1 MDTHSPAG
9 HSFFSTVNNVR
20 NIWEMSKNQLYFL
33 GGGCLL
39 KQEKLGHGVA
49 ASKTRTT
56 SLAAFFFFC
65 GDNWQ
70 DAADYLRDTV
80 SLLLKISQ

>member
-1 MDTHSPAG
+1 M
-9 HSFFSTVNNVR
+9 NNVR
-20 NIWEMSKNQLYFL
+20 NIWEMSKNQLYF
-33 GGGCLL
+33 GGGGVYLFIYL
-39 KQEKLGHGVA
+39 TDAKQEKLGHGVA